1 MRAADRKAFSTHA
14 FMLAIESFELAY
26 TDDERAVPVLQVRG
40 RVPCGAWTDPTLMPV
55 EATEAAI
62 ASGVLEFL
70 LMAKQPPSGTFI
82 VETFAHSLTAV
93 YEGELPAWVREVQVK
108 SASNSASYCVETSRP
123 LSPHIKRARGV
134 AAV

>member
-14 FMLAIESFELAY
+14 SMLAIESFELAY

-55 EATEAAI
+55 KATEAAI
-62 ASGVLEFL
+62 ANGVLEFL
-70 LMAKQPPSGTFI
+70 LIARRPPPGTFV

-93 YEGELPAWVREVQVK
+93 HEGELPAWVREVRVK
-108 SASNSASYCVETSRP
+108 SASDNASYCVETNRP
-123 LSPHIKRARGV
+123 LSPHIKRARRV
-134 AAV
+134 EAA

>member
-1 MRAADRKAFSTHA
+1 MKTADRELFSTHVS
-14 FMLAIESFELAY
+14 MLGIESFELAY

-70 LMAKQPPSGTFI
+70 LMAKRPPPGTFV
-82 VETFAHSLTAV
+82 VETFEHSLTAIC
-93 YEGELPAWVREVQVK
+93 EGELPVWVREVRVK
-108 SASNSASYCVETSRP
+108 SASDNASYCVETNRP
-123 LSPHIKRARGV
+123 LSPHIKRARRV
-134 AAV
+134 EAA